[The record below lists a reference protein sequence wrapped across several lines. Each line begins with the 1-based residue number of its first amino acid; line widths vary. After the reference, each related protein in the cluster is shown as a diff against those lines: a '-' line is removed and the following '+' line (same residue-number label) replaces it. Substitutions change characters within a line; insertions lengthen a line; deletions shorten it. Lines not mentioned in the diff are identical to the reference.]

1 MTKKNTDAEEKET
14 KALVPAHSPGAA
26 KGSTLPVPAKDRD
39 LLNIYL
45 KEVSRFQL
53 LTKEEERELTEAYA
67 DSHDPEIFKRLV
79 QANLRFVVKIAFEYA
94 RYGARAMDLIQEG
107 NVGLMKAVEA
117 FDPYKNVKL
126 TTYAVWWI
134 RSYMQD
140 FLLRNWSLVRI
151 GTTAAQ
157 KKLFYRLKKEQQRL
171 EREGIRPEPAQI
183 AHHLGVSEKDVLMME
198 ERLSGGDVSMDTP
211 SKGGDEDALNLGS
224 RLPDN
229 ADLPS
234 KILEESEQQTLFQQ
248 ALKTFVKELNERD
261 EFIFRERL
269 LSNSPMTLSE
279 IGEAYNVSKERARQ
293 LEEAIKKKLKAFL
306 SEKYPDISVD

>member
-1 MTKKNTDAEEKET
+1 MAKKDKKIEEDES
-14 KALVPAHSPGAA
+14 KALVPAPSPGAD
-26 KGSTLPVPAKDRD
+26 KGGSLPIPAKDRD
-39 LLNIYL
+39 ILNIYL
-45 KEVSRFQL
+45 KEVSRFEL
-53 LTKEEERELTEAYA
+53 LSREEERELTQAYA
-67 DSHDPEIFKRLV
+67 ESQDPEIFKRLV

-183 AHHLGVSEKDVLMME
+183 AHHLGVSEKDVRMME
-198 ERLSGGDVSMDTP
+198 ERLSGGDVSMDAP
-211 SKGGDEDALNLGS
+211 KKGSDDDVMNLES
-224 RLPDN
+224 RLPDESE
-229 ADLPS
+229 LPS
-234 KILEESEQQTLFQQ
+234 DLLEESEQKTLFQK

-261 EFIFRERL
+261 QFIFRERL
-269 LSNSPMTLSE
+269 LSDSPMTLSE

-306 SEKYPDISVD
+306 SENYPDISVD